1 MRFIFTLL
9 LLFALL
15 GCNKD
20 EEGFAVSGTIE
31 NVEDGKMVQVF
42 RLGPNNQPE
51 KIDSTTIN
59 NGKFSLDLPDVDSP
73 NLNFLTVEDANGNV
87 LFISENEPVH
97 LEIYKDSLP
106 DSKVTGGKEN
116 KAFYTYINHLKDLNR
131 RVVKIRNDMRQQ
143 MTSSP
148 DSATMEKLQREEE
161 ALRDSDIAFKKKM
174 VKENPDAF
182 VSVLILTDMQNMGVP
197 SGEIR
202 EYFEMLPED
211 LKKTSLAQT
220 LQTNLDKSST
230 TEIGA
235 KAPEFSGPNPQG
247 EELALKDLMG
257 KVTLIDFWAA
267 WCRPCRDENPNIVR
281 VYEKYHDQGFNV
293 IGISLDREGQKD
305 RWIQAIEEDNLDW
318 PQISHLQF
326 WQDPI
331 AQKYGINAIPAAFI
345 LDENGIIV
353 AKNVRGEQLEPT
365 IKQLLEE

>member
-1 MRFIFTLL
+1 MKYIFTVLV
-9 LLFALL
+9 LFGFLA
-15 GCNKD
+15 CDKD
-20 EEGFAVSGTIE
+20 NEGFAVSGNIE
-31 NVEDGKMVQVF
+31 NVEDGKTVYVSMLDQ
-42 RLGPNNQPE
+42 NNQPK
-51 KIDSTTIN
+51 KIDSATIR
-59 NGKFSLDLPDVDSP
+59 NGEFSLDLPDVDSP
-73 NLNFLTVEDANGNV
+73 NLSFLTVDDTNGNV
-87 LFISENEPVH
+87 LFIAENEPIEF
-97 LEIYKDSLP
+97 EIYKDSLP
-106 DSKVTGGKEN
+106 ASKVTGGKEN
-116 KAFYTYINHLKDLNR
+116 KILNDYLNHLKDLNR

-143 MTSSP
+143 MASSP
-148 DSATMEKLQREEE
+148 DSATIVQLQKEEE
-161 ALRDSDIAFKKKM
+161 ALRDSDIAYKKKL
-174 VKENPDAF
+174 VQENPDAF
-182 VSVLILTDMQNMGVP
+182 VSVLVLTDMQNMGVP

-202 EYFEMLPED
+202 EYYEMLPED
-211 LKKTSLAQT
+211 LQQNSLAQI
-220 LQTNLDKSST
+220 LKSDLDRQRT

-235 KAPEFSGPNPQG
+235 KAPDFSGPNPEG
-247 EELALKDLMG
+247 EELALEDLMG

-305 RWIQAIEEDNLDW
+305 RWIQAIEDDNLDW

-365 IKQLLEE
+365 IKQLLKE